1 MKGALRIMKI
11 QKSATAGTME
21 SSDVYVEIGPCDN
34 GINIELESVVE
45 KQFGSKIKEVVCDV
59 LSQTGVQSANVH
71 IVDRGALEC
80 VIRARV
86 ETAIMRGKG
95 EQ

>member
-1 MKGALRIMKI
+1 MKGAWRIMKI

-21 SSDVYVEIGPCDN
+21 SSDVYVEIEPCDN

-45 KQFGSKIKEVVCDV
+45 KQFGAKIKEAVCDV
-59 LSQTGVQSANVH
+59 LSQTGIKSANVH

-95 EQ
+95 AQ